1 MLGILGIHSKEMNKF
16 NTFVKVISAL
26 AAVVGDVYIVATYGD
41 KMVAWAKRLMGCD
54 STPIATF
61 HYTADEVKKEEK
73 PEEKPAEETAP
84 ETPAAEEKTEQA
96 APEAAPAAAE
106 EVNEEAAPEAP
117 AAEEGTPVA
126 NEEDFEG

>member
-1 MLGILGIHSKEMNKF
+1 MMNKF

-26 AAVVGDVYIVATYGD
+26 AAVVGAVYIVATYGD
-41 KMVAWAKRLMGCD
+41 KIVAWAKRLLGCD

-84 ETPAAEEKTEQA
+84 EAPAAEEKTEEA
-96 APEAAPAAAE
+96 APEAAPAAPAAAE
-106 EVNEEAAPEAP
+106 EATAEAAPEAP
-117 AAEEGTPVA
+117 ATPVAEEGTPVA

>member
-1 MLGILGIHSKEMNKF
+1 MMNKF

-26 AAVVGDVYIVATYGD
+26 AAVVGAVYIVATYGD

-84 ETPAAEEKTEQA
+84 EAPAAEEKTEQA

>member
-1 MLGILGIHSKEMNKF
+1 MMNKF

-26 AAVVGDVYIVATYGD
+26 AAVVGAVYIVATYGD
-41 KMVAWAKRLMGCD
+41 KMVAWAKRLLGCD
-54 STPIATF
+54 GAPIATF

-84 ETPAAEEKTEQA
+84 KAPAAEEKTEEA
-96 APEAAPAAAE
+96 APEAAPAAPAAAE
-106 EVNEEAAPEAP
+106 EVTEEAAPEAP